1 MAVMQG
7 ENLLKQYGQ
16 GESAVLAVK
25 GISFLIKSGEWL
37 AIMGESGSGKS
48 TLLSIMGAMNSPTQG
63 KYWVDQIDVYS
74 LGNEERADFR
84 RQYLGFVFQNFY
96 LVSYLTLLENVMLP
110 LAPIG
115 IKRKEKR
122 NLAQE
127 ALWRVGLDGQSH
139 RLPNQI
145 SGGEQQR
152 VALAR
157 AIVNHP
163 PILLADE
170 PTGNLDTKNSLEI
183 INLLQK
189 LNGEGMTIIMVTHNF
204 GYAQFAGRILKLAD
218 GLLVEEIK
226 NDGQNFSGQKI

>member
-1 MAVMQG
+1 MDIMQG
-7 ENLLKQYGQ
+7 ENLIKKDGQ
-16 GESAVLAVK
+16 GESTVTALK
-25 GISFLIKSGEWL
+25 GISFQIKSGEWV

-48 TLLSIMGAMNSPTQG
+48 TLLSIMGAINTPTEG
-63 KYWVDQIDVYS
+63 KYFVDRIDVYS
-74 LGNEERADFR
+74 LDNEQRADFR

-96 LVSYLTLLENVMLP
+96 LVPYLTLLENVMLP
-110 LAPIG
+110 LATVD
-115 IKRKEKR
+115 IKRNAKR
-122 NLAQE
+122 DLAQE
-127 ALWRVGLDGQSH
+127 ALCRVNLNGKGD

-152 VALAR
+152 VAIAR

-170 PTGNLDTKNSLEI
+170 PTGNLDTKNSLEVLH
-183 INLLQK
+183 LLQK
-189 LNGEGMTIIMVTHNF
+189 LNGEGVTIIMVTHNF

-226 NDGQNFSGQKI
+226 NGGKKFSGQAI